1 MMDQSQLDQSNIA
14 ERYVTGRLPAEERAG
29 FDAHF
34 VDCAECLDRIEAA
47 EALRRG
53 MSALKPSEQRRPP
66 PYRFRQWRAT
76 ALALAASI
84 VLLLGIE
91 IGGRLRGANSAK
103 SELDAERMAATSAQR
118 QLEEAQASLRQERE
132 ARSALEKELARDRQP
147 QLQVPVYE
155 LIAMR
160 GDEIETLP
168 VPPVPQWMVV
178 SFERENPPRF
188 DRYRVTLLYSNG
200 KQLWQGEARPISR
213 EMLALGL
220 HSSLLPPGTYVF
232 QLQGI
237 TKAGSLVPIT
247 RHPIRVASPAATP
260 H

>member
-1 MMDQSQLDQSNIA
+1 MDHSHLDQSDIA

-29 FDAHF
+29 FEAHF

-53 MSALKPSEQRRPP
+53 MSGLKPSEQRRPP
-66 PYRFRQWRAT
+66 PYRFRQWRPT

-84 VLLLGIE
+84 LLLLGIE
-91 IGGRLRGANSAK
+91 IGRRLRANSAK
-103 SELDAERMAATSAQR
+103 SELDAERIAATSAQR
-118 QLEEAQASLRQERE
+118 QLEDAQASFRQERE

-147 QLQVPVYE
+147 QLQVPVYA
-155 LIAMR
+155 LIATR
-160 GDEIETLP
+160 GDGTETLP

-188 DRYRVTLLYSNG
+188 ERYRVTLLSSNG
-200 KQLWQGEARPISR
+200 KQLWQGEARPTSR

-247 RHPIRVASPAATP
+247 RYPIRVASAAATP